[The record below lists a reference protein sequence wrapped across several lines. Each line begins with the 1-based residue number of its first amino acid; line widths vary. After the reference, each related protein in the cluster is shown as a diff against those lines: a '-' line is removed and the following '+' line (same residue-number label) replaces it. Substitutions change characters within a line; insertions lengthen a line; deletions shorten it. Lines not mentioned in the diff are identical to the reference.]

1 MNVVLTTL
9 NAKYIHSSL
18 ALRYLKAYA
27 QEDFPNSEIR
37 EYTIK
42 DPPGRIVADLY
53 TRKPD
58 VIAFS
63 VYIWN
68 VEETLPLLAML
79 KKVLPNTVIVLGGP
93 EVSYDTREWLARVP
107 EVDFIVQGEGEAT
120 FHHLLTTLASL
131 TSPQYASASSAASS
145 ATETP
150 TATPTL
156 AAAAF
161 ADIPGLAFRNGER
174 IQINPPR
181 AKLALEEVPSP
192 YQDEADLQ
200 ALRGRVVYFESS
212 RGCPF
217 SCQFCLSSIES
228 GVRYFPIE
236 RVKAELMRLMEAGIG
251 TVKFVDRTFN
261 LHRRYALEMFQF
273 LIDQRKNTVF
283 QFEITGD
290 ILPKEIVDFLAVH
303 APQGL
308 FRFEI
313 GVQSTNDVTNSLV
326 QRKQN
331 FERLSDTIRSVKASE
346 KIVQHLDLIAGLPEE
361 DYGSFRKTF
370 DDVFAFEPDELQLG
384 FLKMLRGTGMRRQAA
399 DFGYVFMD
407 NAPYEILFNNIL
419 SYDDVLRIKQ
429 VEDVLE
435 KYWNEGKLRH
445 TVQYLTRHV
454 FQSAFDFFQDFGSY
468 WEAHG
473 WDRIGHQLEDLF
485 LRLDGFLRE
494 HCETAQ
500 HQAARAYMMYDFLLQ
515 YRVRP
520 HKLWWQRQLH
530 QTDKAALLKE
540 IFNHPDWFGEE
551 FEQLGLTAVDLEKHT
566 VVEALPRFI
575 YPLQPDRDPN
585 LTSDDQ
591 SGLLLVYYPPGLPKG
606 ERPRAFTARLPMS
619 YRAGDL
625 QPPDSLTVS

>member
-27 QEDFPNSEIR
+27 QEDFPDSEIR

-53 TRKPD
+53 ARKPD

-79 KKVLPNTVIVLGGP
+79 KKVLPNTILVLGGP
-93 EVSYDTREWLARVP
+93 EVSYDTREWLTRAS

-131 TSPQYASASSAASS
+131 TS
-145 ATETP
+145 TRTP
-150 TATPTL
+150 DAYS
-156 AAAAF
+156 
-161 ADIPGLAFRNGER
+161 DIHGLAFRNGDR
-174 IQINPPR
+174 IQINPTRP
-181 AKLALEEVPSP
+181 KLALEEIPSP
-192 YQDEADLQ
+192 YQDEADVQ

-217 SCQFCLSSIES
+217 SCQFCLSSIET
-228 GVRYFPIE
+228 GVRYFPID
-236 RVKAELMRLMEAGIG
+236 RVKAELMSLMEAGIG

-273 LIDQRKNTVF
+273 LIDHRRNTVF

-303 APQGL
+303 APKGL

-331 FERLSDTIRSVKASE
+331 FERLSETIRSVKASG

-399 DFGYVFMD
+399 DFGYVYMD
-407 NAPYEILFNNIL
+407 KAPYEILFNDIL
-419 SYDDVLRIKQ
+419 SYDEVLRIKQ

-454 FQSAFDFFQDFGSY
+454 FKSAFDFFQDFGSY
-468 WEAHG
+468 WEANG

-485 LRLDGFLRE
+485 LRLDGFLA
-494 HCETAQ
+494 ETCKEEQ

-520 HKLWWQRQLH
+520 QKLWWERNLRQA
-530 QTDKAALLKE
+530 DKAPMLKE
-540 IFNHPDWFGEE
+540 IFNHPERLGPE

-566 VVEALPRFI
+566 VVEVLPRLI
-575 YPLQPDRDPN
+575 YPLQPEQDPN
-585 LTSDDQ
+585 LKPDVQ
-591 SGLLLVYYPPGLPKG
+591 AGLLLLYYPPGLAKG
-606 ERPRAFTARLPMS
+606 ERPRAFTAPLPLS
-619 YRAGDL
+619 RPAR
-625 QPPDSLTVS
+625 